1 MLNLQNI
8 QQEINKT
15 KGSWDTYNDKFKGGR
30 KYLLDYA
37 KANNV
42 LEASVDDVKQANIN
56 ARKSVIEQNAS
67 LEKMTIGARAAK
79 LGLDA
84 LSMAGNM
91 ILITLISKG
100 IELAIKAI
108 DDSIHHIENIKKRQK
123 KQKVQ
128 LMIYEIVLKVILALL
143 MKQKGVMQN
152 LHKVLRI

>member
-108 DDSIHHIENIKKRQK
+108 DDSIHHIENIKKK
-123 KQKVQ
+123 S
-128 LMIYEIVLKVILALL
+128 E
-143 MKQKGVMQN
+143 
-152 LHKVLRI
+152 